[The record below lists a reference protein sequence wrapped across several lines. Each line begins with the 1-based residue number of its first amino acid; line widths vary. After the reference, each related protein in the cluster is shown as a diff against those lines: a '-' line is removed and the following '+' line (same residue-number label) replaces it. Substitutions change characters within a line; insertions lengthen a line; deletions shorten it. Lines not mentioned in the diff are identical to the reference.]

1 MAEIQLTPSQIHAV
15 DQFAATVNEALNR
28 AITNLRDA
36 TQENPEHAL
45 FTIAAELADMCA
57 EDEQCRDRIAIGY
70 IYALYRLGKHKCQ
83 T

>member
-1 MAEIQLTPSQIHAV
+1 MTTTPLTAAQIHAV
-15 DQFAATVNEALNR
+15 DQFAAIVNEGLNR
-28 AITNLRDA
+28 AITNLHDA
-36 TQENPEHAL
+36 TQDNPEHAL

-57 EDEQCRDRIAIGY
+57 IDEQCRDRISVGY